1 MQRVCVQV
9 KSKEQPVSYKLVLAI
24 PGGSD
29 GKDSACSA
37 VQSLSQED
45 LLEEGMA
52 THSSILTWRIP
63 WTEESGR
70 LWFVGLQRVGHDKRF
85 SMHTLI
91 LTPET

>member
-9 KSKEQPVSYKLVLAI
+9 KSKEQPVSHKLVLAI

-52 THSSILTWRIP
+52 THSSILTWKIP
-63 WTEESGR
+63 MDRGAWWAAVHVVAKNGT
-70 LWFVGLQRVGHDKRF
+70 
-85 SMHTLI
+85 
-91 LTPET
+91 

>member
-24 PGGSD
+24 TGGSV

-37 VQSLSQED
+37 VQSMSQED

-52 THSSILTWRIP
+52 THSSILTWKIP
-63 WTEESGR
+63 MDRGAWWAAVHVVAKNGT
-70 LWFVGLQRVGHDKRF
+70 
-85 SMHTLI
+85 
-91 LTPET
+91 

>member
-52 THSSILTWRIP
+52 THSSILTWKIP
-63 WTEESGR
+63 MDRGAWWAAVHVVAKNGT
-70 LWFVGLQRVGHDKRF
+70 
-85 SMHTLI
+85 
-91 LTPET
+91 

>member
-45 LLEEGMA
+45 LLEEGQKRNA
-52 THSSILTWRIP
+52 
-63 WTEESGR
+63 
-70 LWFVGLQRVGHDKRF
+70 VGH
-85 SMHTLI
+85 
-91 LTPET
+91 ETQS

>member
-37 VQSLSQED
+37 VQALSQED

-52 THSSILTWRIP
+52 THSSILTWKIP
-63 WTEESGR
+63 MDRGAWRTSVHR
-70 LWFVGLQRVGHDKRF
+70 VTRVGHD
-85 SMHTLI
+85 
-91 LTPET
+91 

>member
-52 THSSILTWRIP
+52 THSSILTWKIP
-63 WTEESGR
+63 MDRGAWWPAVHVVAKNGT
-70 LWFVGLQRVGHDKRF
+70 
-85 SMHTLI
+85 
-91 LTPET
+91 

>member
-52 THSSILTWRIP
+52 THSSVLAWRVPGMGAWWAAIYGAAQS
-63 WTEESGR
+63 WTR
-70 LWFVGLQRVGHDKRF
+70 LK
-85 SMHTLI
+85 
-91 LTPET
+91 